1 VATLV
6 IYGALPKFM
15 GSKRNVIGITARVA
29 TVRRGGELE
38 QQAPPVTLPKF
49 EFADLDIEKEAR
61 EAAARVAER
70 KIVRAGLDAWR
81 AIGKA
86 DSFENWK
93 RIGAAILGPR
103 KLAPAVVFLTMRG
116 KKPVR

>member
-1 VATLV
+1 
-6 IYGALPKFM
+6 M